1 MLSQNVNTMNKITKR
16 IFYVLLFCLTITLLG
31 GCQKDNAKGKENTA
45 NEVNQQAELTEVVD
59 YAGSIGLDMAT
70 ATAKQ
75 EVTVKTFV
83 DGDTVHFHVPT
94 GVMSSGV
101 LKARFLAVNT
111 PESTG
116 KIEEWGKKAS
126 KFTREKLSQA
136 TSIII
141 ESDTETWNADST
153 GDRYLVWIWYKTADS
168 ANYRNLNIELLQE
181 GLAIANS
188 SSNNIYGSTCTM
200 AIVQAKAQKLHVYS
214 GQQDPDFYYGDS
226 IELTVKELRSNPEAY
241 NNMKVAFNGVV
252 TQNNGNNSVY
262 VEEYDPETDMYYG
275 FAIYYGFN
283 LSGTG
288 LEILSIGN
296 EVRIVGSL
304 QYYEAGG
311 TWQIADL
318 RYRIMKPEDPGN
330 IRKLSEGNAAAY
342 VLTTPDRFLNG
353 KVDVLVNEE
362 VKSFD
367 YAEMALATTIRME
380 NLKVVDIY
388 TTQNEESSSKGAMTL
403 ICEAE
408 GGQTITVRT
417 GVLYD
422 NNKKI
427 ITEEA
432 YMGKTIDVNGII
444 DFYDGEYQI
453 KVFSDEN
460 ITVK

>member
-1 MLSQNVNTMNKITKR
+1 M
-16 IFYVLLFCLTITLLG
+16 TIALLG
-31 GCQKDNAKGKENTA
+31 GCRTDNTAGKDNATNNGGEEAT
-45 NEVNQQAELTEVVD
+45 LTEVVD
-59 YAGSIGLDMAT
+59 YAGSIQLDTASAT
-70 ATAKQ
+70 VKQ

-94 GVMSSGV
+94 GVMPSGV

-126 KFTREKLSQA
+126 KFTKEKLSRA
-136 TSIII
+136 TSILI
-141 ESDTETWNADST
+141 ESDTATWNADST

-168 ANYRNLNIELLQE
+168 ENYRNLNIELLQE
-181 GLAIANS
+181 GLAIANA
-188 SSNNIYGSTCTM
+188 SSNNIYGSICM
-200 AIVQAKAQKLHVYS
+200 KAISQAKAQKLHVYS

-226 IELTVKELRSNPEAY
+226 VELTIKELRSNPEAY

-252 TQNNGNNSVY
+252 TLNNGNNSVY

-288 LEILSIGN
+288 LEILNIGN

-304 QYYEAGG
+304 QYYETGG
-311 TWQIADL
+311 TWQVADL
-318 RYRIMKPEDPGN
+318 SYRIMKPDDPGN
-330 IRKLSEGNAAAY
+330 IQKLSEGNAAAY
-342 VLTTPDRFLNG
+342 VLTTPDKFLNG

-362 VKSFD
+362 VKTFD
-367 YAEMALATTIRME
+367 YAEMALGTTIRME
-380 NLKVVDIY
+380 NLKVVDVY
-388 TTQNEESSSKGAMTL
+388 TTKNEESSSNGAMTL
-403 ICEAE
+403 TCEAD
-408 GGQTITVRT
+408 GYTISVRT

-422 NNKKI
+422 DNKNL

-444 DFYDGEYQI
+444 DYFDGDYQI
-453 KVFSDEN
+453 KVFSDES